1 MTSAYFRLA
10 LSLTALAAS
19 PLALPSTG
27 LAQFPPRPDPPPATE
42 SGRPLDPPALKPG
55 STAAAPAARAAAA
68 SPCDSLPGAEIGDT
82 SNGGALP
89 GDEDDITAATC
100 AFRATGVARVVR
112 QGSFLTF
119 PYGHSQPTVTCARLR
134 ACVIELGP
142 GEIVLSRIAG
152 DLTRWEITP
161 APAGPDG
168 RTTLVVVKPKD
179 CDLTTNL
186 VLATD
191 RRIYDLTLDSPPCR
205 PAPGR
210 GATNPQDPYARHV
223 RFYYP
228 DQTVSQWSRPAPP
241 RIDAD
246 VAELNFN
253 YDVRRDK
260 RFPWRPAQLFD
271 DGAHVY
277 IKLPEAA
284 RHNEAPALFLVT
296 EDGSRTLLNY
306 SVIGD
311 TYVTDRLFDRAVL
324 VAGVDGKERKVMIER
339 RGVP

>member
-1 MTSAYFRLA
+1 MRLVFTLTVAAIVSSAATLPR
-10 LSLTALAAS
+10 TAF
-19 PLALPSTG
+19 
-27 LAQFPPRPDPPPATE
+27 AQFPPRPDPPSTTD
-42 SGRPLDPPALKPG
+42 GGHRLDPHASNLV
-55 STAAAPAARAAAA
+55 STAAARGGRSVVV
-68 SPCDSLPGAEIGDT
+68 SPCDSLAGAETRDT

-134 ACVIELGP
+134 ACVIELEP

-152 DLTRWEITP
+152 DLTRWEVTP
-161 APAGPDG
+161 AAAGPDG

-205 PAPGR
+205 ATAGR
-210 GATNPQDPYARHV
+210 SETNPQDPYARHV

-228 DQTVSQWSRPAPP
+228 DQTVALWPRPAPP

-260 RFPWRPAQLFD
+260 HFPWRPAQVFD

-277 IKLPEAA
+277 IKLPETA
-284 RHNEAPALFLVT
+284 RHNEAPALFIVA

-311 TYVTDRLFDRAVL
+311 TYVTDRLFNQAVL
-324 VAGVDGKERKVMIER
+324 VVGVDGKERKVVLER
-339 RGVP
+339 RGAP

>member
-1 MTSAYFRLA
+1 MIPAN
-10 LSLTALAAS
+10 SLVAA
-19 PLALPSTG
+19 AI
-27 LAQFPPRPDPPPATE
+27 AVVAFAVPR
-42 SGRPLDPPALKPG
+42 
-55 STAAAPAARAAAA
+55 AAPAQSTPLA
-68 SPCDSLPGAEIGDT
+68 SATPHDT
-82 SNGGALP
+82 VNGGALP
-89 GDEDDITAATC
+89 EDEITTATRD
-100 AFRATGVARVVR
+100 FLATGVARVVR
-112 QGSFLTF
+112 QGSFITF

-134 ACVIELGP
+134 ACVIELEP

-152 DLTRWEITP
+152 DLTRWEVTP
-161 APAGPDG
+161 AAAGPDG

-205 PAPGR
+205 ATAGR
-210 GATNPQDPYARHV
+210 SETNPQDPYARHV

-228 DQTVSQWSRPAPP
+228 DQTVALWSRPAPP

-260 RFPWRPAQLFD
+260 HFPWRPAQVFD

-277 IKLPEAA
+277 IKLPESA
-284 RHNEAPALFLVT
+284 RHSEAPALFIVA

-311 TYVTDRLFDRAVL
+311 TYVTDRVFKQAVL
-324 VAGVDGKERKVMIER
+324 VVGVDGKERKVALER
-339 RGVP
+339 RGAP

>member
-1 MTSAYFRLA
+1 MIPVPLIRLVFTLGAVAIAAATSPL
-10 LSLTALAAS
+10 LHTALAQ
-19 PLALPSTG
+19 T
-27 LAQFPPRPDPPPATE
+27 PPGVDR
-42 SGRPLDPPALKPG
+42 R
-55 STAAAPAARAAAA
+55 
-68 SPCDSLPGAEIGDT
+68 DSLLASATPRDTTNAGGLPEDEIT
-82 SNGGALP
+82 
-89 GDEDDITAATC
+89 TATRD
-100 AFRATGVARVVR
+100 FLATGVARVVR
-112 QGSFLTF
+112 QGSFITF

-134 ACVIELGP
+134 ACVIELEP

-152 DLTRWEITP
+152 DLTRWEVTP
-161 APAGPDG
+161 AAAGPDG

-191 RRIYDLTLDSPPCR
+191 RRIYDLTLDSPPCK
-205 PAPGR
+205 PTAGR
-210 GATNPQDPYARHV
+210 SETNPQDPYARHV

-228 DQTVSQWSRPAPP
+228 DQTVAQWSRPAPP

-260 RFPWRPAQLFD
+260 HFPWRPAQVFD

-284 RHNEAPALFLVT
+284 RHREAPALFIVA

-311 TYVTDRLFDRAVL
+311 TYVTDRLFNQAVL
-324 VAGVDGKERKVMIER
+324 VVGVDGKERKVVLER
-339 RGVP
+339 RGAP

>member
-1 MTSAYFRLA
+1 L
-10 LSLTALAAS
+10 
-19 PLALPSTG
+19 
-27 LAQFPPRPDPPPATE
+27 
-42 SGRPLDPPALKPG
+42 
-55 STAAAPAARAAAA
+55 
-68 SPCDSLPGAEIGDT
+68 PCDSILASGTPRDT
-82 SNGGALP
+82 GNGRALP
-89 GDEDDITAATC
+89 GDEDDVTTATC
-100 AFRATGVARVVR
+100 DFLATGVARIVR

-134 ACVIELGP
+134 ACVIELEP
-142 GEIVLSRIAG
+142 GEVVLSRIAG

-161 APAGPDG
+161 SAAGPDG

-205 PAPGR
+205 RTPGH
-210 GATNPQDPYARHV
+210 ADTNPQDPYARHV

-228 DQTVSQWSRPAPP
+228 DQTVAQWSRPAPP
-241 RIDAD
+241 RIAAD

-253 YDVRRDK
+253 YGVRRE
-260 RFPWRPAQLFD
+260 RHFPWQPAQVFD

-284 RHNEAPALFLVT
+284 RRREAPALFILA

-311 TYVTDRLFDRAVL
+311 TYVTDRLFNRAVL
-324 VAGVDGKERKVMIER
+324 VAGVDGKERRVTLER
-339 RGVP
+339 RDAP

>member
-1 MTSAYFRLA
+1 MKLVFN
-10 LSLTALAAS
+10 LTAVAIATASASLPRAAQ
-19 PLALPSTG
+19 
-27 LAQFPPRPDPPPATE
+27 AQFPPRPDPPPATE
-42 SGRPLDPPALKPG
+42 GGRRLDPPAIKPV
-55 STAAAPAARAAAA
+55 STTAAPTGRSVAVA
-68 SPCDSLPGAEIGDT
+68 PCDSLAAGAEAGDT
-82 SNGGALP
+82 TNGGTFSN
-89 GDEDDITAATC
+89 DDDDVTAATC

-134 ACVIELGP
+134 ACVIELEP

-179 CDLTTNL
+179 CDLTTNI

-205 PAPGR
+205 RTAGR
-210 GATNPQDPYARHV
+210 SETNPQDPYARHI

-228 DQTVSQWSRPAPP
+228 DQTVAQWSRPAPP

-260 RFPWRPAQLFD
+260 HFPWQPAQVFD

-284 RHNEAPALFLVT
+284 RHREAPALFMVA

-311 TYVTDRLFDRAVL
+311 TYVTDRLFNQAVL
-324 VAGVDGKERKVMIER
+324 VVGVDGKERKVVLEP
-339 RGVP
+339 RGAP

>member
-1 MTSAYFRLA
+1 MT
-10 LSLTALAAS
+10 T
-19 PLALPSTG
+19 
-27 LAQFPPRPDPPPATE
+27 
-42 SGRPLDPPALKPG
+42 
-55 STAAAPAARAAAA
+55 
-68 SPCDSLPGAEIGDT
+68 
-82 SNGGALP
+82 
-89 GDEDDITAATC
+89 ATC
-100 AFRATGVARVVR
+100 DFLATGVARVVR

-134 ACVIELGP
+134 ACVIELQP

-161 APAGPDG
+161 AAAGPEG

-205 PAPGR
+205 R
-210 GATNPQDPYARHV
+210 GVGSSSETNPDDPYTRHV

-228 DQTVSQWSRPAPP
+228 DQMVAQWSRPAPP
-241 RIDAD
+241 RIAPD
-246 VAELNFN
+246 VGRLNFS
-253 YDVRRDK
+253 YDVHREK
-260 RFPWRPAQLFD
+260 HFPWQPAQVFD

-284 RHNEAPALFLVT
+284 QHAEAPALFLVAD
-296 EDGSRTLLNY
+296 DGSRTLLNY

-311 TYVTDRLFDRAVL
+311 TYVTDRLFNRAVL
-324 VAGVDGKERKVMIER
+324 VAGVDGKEQKVEIER
-339 RGVP
+339 RDAP

>member
-1 MTSAYFRLA
+1 MTSAIMLA
-10 LSLTALAAS
+10 TALAAYS
-19 PLALPSTG
+19 VTVSSAA
-27 LAQFPPRPDPPPATE
+27 LAQFPPRPDPPPATTD
-42 SGRPLDPPALKPG
+42 GRLAPTPPTKPA
-55 STAAAPAARAAAA
+55 STVTPAAAPRSIAAHVCDSVQAVAARRDNSAI
-68 SPCDSLPGAEIGDT
+68 PRG
-82 SNGGALP
+82 
-89 GDEDDITAATC
+89 EDDVTATC
-100 AFRATGVARVVR
+100 DFLATGIARVVR

-134 ACVIELGP
+134 ACVIELQP

-205 PAPGR
+205 RAAGQN
-210 GATNPQDPYARHV
+210 ATNPDDAYARHV

-228 DQTVSQWSRPAPP
+228 DQTVAQWSRPAPP
-241 RIDAD
+241 RIAPD
-246 VAELNFN
+246 VARLNFN
-253 YDVRRDK
+253 YEVHRDK
-260 RFPWRPAQLFD
+260 HFPWQPAQVFD

-284 RHNEAPALFLVT
+284 QHAEAPALFLVAD
-296 EDGSRTLLNY
+296 DGSRTLLNY

-311 TYVTDRLFDRAVL
+311 TYITDRLFNRAVL
-324 VAGVDGKERKVMIER
+324 VAGVDGKERKVEIER
-339 RGVP
+339 RDAL